1 MTKVYR
7 GQDYNSLVWCF
18 GRLFDRVRAHKPP
31 SSRAQS
37 AEIFVVCT
45 GYLAPHKVDPRLL
58 DPKHVFMDI
67 NGETLQKPLAVLH
80 PKAGKKRKASRRL
93 CRQRHWTVGSTVDD
107 GELSFYAR
115 RTPPKSSRSVRK

>member
-37 AEIFVVCT
+37 AEIFVVC
-45 GYLAPHKVDPRLL
+45 GGFKAPGKVDPRLL
-58 DPKHVFMDI
+58 DPKHLFNDTSA
-67 NGETLQKPLAVLH
+67 EPLAQVDVLD
-80 PKAGKKRKASRRL
+80 PRNDKKKRQRQGYEDGISTTYAEKYYPWW
-93 CRQRHWTVGSTVDD
+93 CRGHS
-107 GELSFYAR
+107 
-115 RTPPKSSRSVRK
+115 K